1 MDQGETPKK
10 TEGTG
15 TSDAG
20 RRTES
25 APEKSSE
32 FSGDFSKDLG
42 LGFSSYNDIIKL
54 NSLEQ
59 SGSASQG
66 TTRGE
71 PVEGFLRLPD
81 GNKLLEMM
89 RDGDSRGSESLS
101 KSDQSRLPQTLPRGP
116 RFEFPTRPAIGAM
129 PPGNFLLNDRMKQGI
144 MEVIQRVGPE
154 FGVNLDPSRG
164 ELNLNMDFASI
175 YDRSVPRDSPEYSPE
190 VRAMLAGLKNLSLS
204 ADSVKMSFDGEKVLS
219 MGDKGIAA
227 QYKMALGARNGET
240 AMQVNT
246 TETSL
251 TLSNIEGMQVVE
263 RSGRRLDVHAINF
276 DTKNPKDPQGSITMD
291 NPVPRPQFL
300 PGAVPWPETVTV
312 PMLIPQDQKAEL
324 AEKLPSAIRAIDAV
338 RAGAKSGDL
347 TETMRKVSLADM
359 SDLLSWSFKNR
370 GTIDFASSWK
380 APDIRAMVPGGQQNQ
395 NPETNPG
402 SRRFVPDPRRMRY

>member
-15 TSDAG
+15 ASDAG
-20 RRTES
+20 RKIESQTEN
-25 APEKSSE
+25 
-32 FSGDFSKDLG
+32 SGDFSKDLG
-42 LGFSSYNDIIKL
+42 LGFSSFNDIMKL
-54 NSLEQ
+54 NTLEKAEPA
-59 SGSASQG
+59 SAG
-66 TTRGE
+66 TAPGE
-71 PVEGFLRLPD
+71 PVDGFKQLPD
-81 GNKLLEMM
+81 GNKLLEML
-89 RDGDSRGSESLS
+89 RDREQGQ
-101 KSDQSRLPQTLPRGP
+101 DQNRFPFGMPQGR
-116 RFEFPTRPAIGAM
+116 RFEFPSRPAIGSM
-129 PPGNFLLNDRMKQGI
+129 HQGKFFLNDRMKQGI
-144 MEVIQRVGPE
+144 MDVIQKVGPE
-154 FGVNLDPSRG
+154 LGVNLDPARG

-190 VRAMLAGLKNLSLS
+190 VRAMLSGLKNLSLS
-204 ADSVKMSFDGEKVLS
+204 ADSIRMSFDGEKVLS

-227 QYKMALGARNGET
+227 QYKMALGAKNGET
-240 AMQVNT
+240 AMKVNT

-251 TLSNIEGMQVVE
+251 SLSDIEGLQVVE

-276 DTKNPKDPQGSITMD
+276 DTKDPKDPRGSITMD
-291 NPVPRPQFL
+291 NPMPRPQFL

-324 AEKLPSAIRAIDAV
+324 AEKLPSSIRAIDAV

-359 SDLLSWSFKNR
+359 SDLLSWTFKNR

-380 APDIRAMVPGGQQNQ
+380 APDIRSMVPGGQQNP
-395 NPETNPG
+395 NPN
-402 SRRFVPDPRRMRY
+402 SRLDPRRMRY

>member
-20 RRTES
+20 RKIESQTEES
-25 APEKSSE
+25 A
-32 FSGDFSKDLG
+32 DFSKDLG
-42 LGFSSYNDIIKL
+42 LGFSSFNDIMKL
-54 NSLEQ
+54 NSLEP
-59 SGSASQG
+59 SGAAPQG

-71 PVEGFLRLPD
+71 RVEGFPQLPD
-81 GNKLLEMM
+81 GSKLLEMM
-89 RDGDSRGSESLS
+89 RDREQGQEQ
-101 KSDQSRLPQTLPRGP
+101 DQGRLPFGLPQGR

-129 PPGNFLLNDRMKQGI
+129 PPGNFFLNDRMKQGI
-144 MEVIQRVGPE
+144 MEVIQKVGPE
-154 FGVNLDPSRG
+154 LGVNLDPSRG

-204 ADSVKMSFDGEKVLS
+204 ADSIRMSFDGEKVLS

-227 QYKMALGARNGET
+227 QYKMALGTRNGET
-240 AMQVNT
+240 AMRIDT

-251 TLSNIEGMQVVE
+251 NLSDIEGMQVLE

-276 DTKNPKDPQGSITMD
+276 DTKDPKDPRGSITMD
-291 NPVPRPQFL
+291 NPMPRPQFL

-359 SDLLSWSFKNR
+359 GDMLSWSFKNR
-370 GTIDFASSWK
+370 STIDFASSWK
-380 APDIRAMVPGGQQNQ
+380 TPDIRSMVPGGRENP